1 MQVNSGKN
9 KGTHLFSSPELDVR
23 PTTDKV
29 KQAIFNI
36 ISFMTSDGS
45 VLDLFAG
52 SGAMGIEALSRGFKE
67 CDFCDVNP
75 VWVEKNVKKC
85 RLESESRI
93 IKSDFEAFLQKAG
106 IENKKYS
113 LVFLDPPYH
122 KGYAEKALF
131 SLCEKKLLAENAV
144 IVIETDYDESFRL
157 PDGIQIAKEKLYG
170 RIKIC
175 IGVYKL

>member
-9 KGTHLFSSPELDVR
+9 KGTHLFSSQELSVR

-36 ISFMTSDGS
+36 ISFMVRAGS

-52 SGAMGIEALSRGFKE
+52 SGALGIEALSRGFE
-67 CDFCDVNP
+67 WCDFCDIDPAWVN
-75 VWVEKNVKKC
+75 KNVEKC
-85 RLESESRI
+85 RLKDSCSVNKCDYET
-93 IKSDFEAFLQKAG
+93 FLLNIAKKD
-106 IENKKYS
+106 KKYS

-122 KGYAEKALF
+122 KGYVEKSLF
-131 SLCEKKLLAENAV
+131 ILCEKNLLSDGAV
-144 IVIETDYDESFRL
+144 IVIESDSDENYKI
-157 PDGIQIAKEKLYG
+157 PDGIEIAKEKCYG

-175 IGVYKL
+175 IGVYQQ

>member
-9 KGTHLFSSPELDVR
+9 KGTHLFSSPEPDVR

-36 ISFMTSDGS
+36 ISFMISDGS

-67 CDFCDVNP
+67 CDFCDLNP
-75 VWVEKNVKKC
+75 VWIEKNVKKC
-85 RLESESRI
+85 RLEDKSRI
-93 IKSDFEAFLQKAG
+93 VKSDFETFLQKVG
-106 IENKKYS
+106 TESKKYS

-122 KGYAEKALF
+122 KGYVEKALF

-144 IVIETDYDESFRL
+144 LVMETDSDESFKIPRE
-157 PDGIQIAKEKLYG
+157 IEIAKEKRYG

-175 IGVYKL
+175 IGVCKL

>member
-9 KGTHLFSSPELDVR
+9 KGTHLFSSTDEAVR

-36 ISFMTSDGS
+36 ISFMVTDGN

-52 SGAMGIEALSRGFKE
+52 SGALGIEALSRGFQY
-67 CDFCDVNP
+67 CDFSDIEP
-75 VWVEKNVKKC
+75 VWVNKNIEKC
-85 RLESESRI
+85 RLKDKCSI
-93 IKSDFEAFLQKAG
+93 HKGDFEAFLSKADRQ
-106 IENKKYS
+106 YA

-122 KGYAEKALF
+122 KGYVEKSL
-131 SLCEKKLLAENAV
+131 SVLCERNLLTDGAV
-144 IVIETDYDESFRL
+144 IVIETDSDEAYKI
-157 PDGIQIAKEKLYG
+157 PDGIEIVKEKCYG

-175 IGVYKL
+175 IGVYRL

>member
-9 KGTHLFSSPELDVR
+9 KGTHLFSSPTPSVR

-36 ISFMTSDGS
+36 ISFMTEDGN

-52 SGAMGIEALSRGFKE
+52 SGAMGIEALSRGFLH
-67 CDFCDVNP
+67 CDFCDLNP
-75 VWVEKNVKKC
+75 EWVIKNIQKC
-85 RLESESRI
+85 RLEGNSRTY
-93 IKSDFEAFLQKAG
+93 KGDYEAFLSKVSK
-106 IENKKYS
+106 EEKKYS

-122 KGYAEKALF
+122 KGYAENALF
-131 SLCEKKLLAENAV
+131 RLCEKKLLAENAV
-144 IVIETDYDESFRL
+144 IVIETDFDESLKIPRE
-157 PDGIQIAKEKLYG
+157 IKIAKEKFYG

-175 IGVYKL
+175 IGVYQL

>member
-9 KGTHLFSSPELDVR
+9 RGTHLFSSQDEKVR

-36 ISFMTSDGS
+36 ISFKVNNGN
-45 VLDLFAG
+45 VLDLFSG
-52 SGAMGIEALSRGFKE
+52 SGALGIEALSRGFMW
-67 CDFCDVNP
+67 CDFCDVDP

-85 RLESESRI
+85 RLENSCSI
-93 IKSDFEAFLQKAG
+93 NKCDFESFLLKTAK
-106 IENKKYS
+106 EEKKYS

-122 KGYAEKALF
+122 KDYVGKALTL
-131 SLCEKKLLAENAV
+131 LCEKKLLSDGAV
-144 IVIETDYDESFRL
+144 IVIESDYDETYSV
-157 PDGIQIAKEKLYG
+157 PESMAIIKEKCYG

-175 IGVYKL
+175 IGVYSL